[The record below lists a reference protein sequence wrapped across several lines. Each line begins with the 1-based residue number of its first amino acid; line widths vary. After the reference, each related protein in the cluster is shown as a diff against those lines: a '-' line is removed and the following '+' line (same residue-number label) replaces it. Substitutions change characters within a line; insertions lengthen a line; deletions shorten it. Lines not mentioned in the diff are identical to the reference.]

1 VKKLLIIKKKER
13 DIWIDEGAFFKD
25 KSHIFLK
32 IIDI

>member
-1 VKKLLIIKKKER
+1 MKKILIIKKKER
-13 DIWIDEGAFFKD
+13 DIWVNEGKIFKD